1 MQRRAPAPQLS
12 RSHRHPRSVAAVAFA
27 AGLACMLPCSE
38 ASAQGTPGRFPSPRA
53 SREVE
58 SWLADAG
65 VPEERREA
73 AFEIHARYL
82 GEVVRVRDGEIE
94 TWIRG
99 LRPYLRS
106 FDPDS
111 AKAEIAEAVSRID
124 QQRRLIARLDALEEQ
139 LWNEIG
145 AAAGL
150 APEAAA
156 GLRERGRLARLAGFE
171 GMRTFM
177 QAKPADLA
185 TLLAAAKVPPA
196 DAVRIRQALA
206 GHDSALAKL
215 LEEQR
220 DLALAAERLRAES
233 QFGRAQDWAETQRL
247 AQQEMADAAAE
258 NREPQ
263 VAAIYEA
270 HRQVVQAGEEGQRA
284 TNRLMASMIRLQL
297 AAVRA
302 IEPIVGDA
310 SRLAPVLVAAGI
322 GIDGSEAFFERFEE
336 MGRKGELS
344 ASQLSAIAEIRQ
356 RSVAEDLPQRLEL
369 AELHARRLEL
379 PNHGWTVQ
387 ADGSMGPS
395 PEAEEIA
402 ARERALQEGDSQQRE
417 MQLVLELGRVVGSK
431 RFGEAMRAW
440 GREQGVPEPLVEQ
453 IVNQLVAGIEGGALD
468 AEEMQRN
475 MMRSWWSA
483 PPAWRVIDG
492 EMLEEILE
500 DLAVATATRVVAQ
513 QLLADGAPRFE
524 AAIAETSAEMAP
536 PEDLDPSSIGMA
548 FLMGP
553 DPSRLAA
560 IDRGLRR
567 VLEADRAFFDDL
579 VGLLGDEQAD
589 AIAPWRAI
597 RRGRLIAASDTMH
610 AMSGEFE
617 FGGLDPSA
625 SDFHRLDLFPIAL
638 RAVPEAM
645 RDAAV
650 RAAFAAQAER
660 SAQLQM
666 DRWSAHRTLLPERRE
681 LWERQGTPTTAEQ
694 QIEAHRR
701 IAEIQAELSRR
712 QGLLR
717 DSVRN
722 EIPRLQAMLDP
733 ESARAFRR
741 AVLLEMWGSSLGKMP
756 GGEAIETLRDRAE
769 AAGDTARL
777 AAIDAVAARYDAGL
791 DASLDLLWKTSEE
804 LRAISPADP
813 NDPSLRAVDT
823 GAIWTSALERAKFR
837 QAEVEFA
844 TARALRGL

>member
-1 MQRRAPAPQLS
+1 MHRLEIAPRVS
-12 RSHRHPRSVAAVAFA
+12 RSPRHTRAFAAFALA
-27 AGLACMLPCSE
+27 AGLAAVPPCSE
-38 ASAQGTPGRFPSPRA
+38 ASAQGTDGRFPSPRA

-58 SWLADAG
+58 RWLADAG
-65 VPEERREA
+65 VPDDRHDA

-99 LRPYLRS
+99 SQPYLRS

-111 AKAEIAEAVSRID
+111 AKAEIAAAVGRID

-145 AAAGL
+145 AVAGL
-150 APEAAA
+150 APEAVA
-156 GLRERGRLARLAGFE
+156 GLRERGRLARLAGYE
-171 GMRTFM
+171 GMRFYM

-185 TLLAAAKVPPA
+185 SLLAAAKVTPA
-196 DAVRIRQALA
+196 DAARIRQALA
-206 GHDSALAKL
+206 GHDAALAKL

-247 AQQEMADAAAE
+247 AQQELADAAAE

-263 VAAIYEA
+263 VAAIYES
-270 HRQVVQAGEEGQRA
+270 HRALVQAEDESQRA

-302 IEPIVGDA
+302 IEPIVGDPA
-310 SRLAPVLVAAGI
+310 RLAPVLVSAGI
-322 GIDGSEAFFERFEE
+322 GTDGSEEFFERFEE

-344 ASQLSAIAEIRQ
+344 PSQLEAIAEIRQ

-369 AELHARRLEL
+369 AELQARRLDL
-379 PNHGWTVQ
+379 PNHGWAVQ

-402 ARERALQEGDSQQRE
+402 AREEALQGGDSQQRQ

-440 GREQGVPEPLVEQ
+440 GREQGVPEPVIEQ
-453 IVNQLVAGIEGGALD
+453 IVNQLVAGIDAGSLD
-468 AEEMQRN
+468 AEEMQRDL
-475 MMRSWWSA
+475 MRSWWSA
-483 PPAWRVIDG
+483 PPAWRVMDA

-500 DLAVATATRVVAQ
+500 DLSVASEMRLVAQ
-513 QLLADGAPRFE
+513 QLLEDGAPRFE

-536 PEDLDPSSIGMA
+536 PEDLDPSSLGMA
-548 FLMGP
+548 FFMGP
-553 DPSRLAA
+553 DPARLAA

-567 VLEADRAFFDDL
+567 VLDADRAFFDDL
-579 VGLLGDEQAD
+579 VGLLGEERAA
-589 AIAPWRAI
+589 AIAPWRAV
-597 RRGRLIAASDTMH
+597 RRGRLIAASDTMRG
-610 AMSGEFE
+610 MSSTFD
-617 FGGLDPSA
+617 GLDPSTA
-625 SDFHRLDLFPIAL
+625 DFERLDLFPIAL
-638 RAVPEAM
+638 RAVPEAV

-650 RAAFAAQAER
+650 RAAFAAHAER
-660 SAQLQM
+660 IAQLLQ
-666 DRWSAHRTLLPERRE
+666 DRWSATRSLLPERRE
-681 LWERQGTPTTAEQ
+681 LWERRSAATTPEQ
-694 QIEAHRR
+694 QVEASRR
-701 IAEIQAELSRR
+701 ISEIEAELSRR
-712 QGLLR
+712 QELLR
-717 DSVRN
+717 DAVRN
-722 EIPRLQAMLDP
+722 EIPRLQSMLAP
-733 ESARAFRR
+733 ESAQAFRR
-741 AVLLEMWGSSLGKMP
+741 AALLELWGPALGKVP
-756 GGEAIETLRDRAE
+756 GREAIESLRERAE
-769 AAGDTARL
+769 IAGDAARL

-791 DASLDLLWKTSEE
+791 DASLDLLWRTNDD
-804 LRAISPADP
+804 LRATVSAGR
-813 NDPSLRAVDT
+813 NDPGLPVVDT
-823 GAIWTSALERAKFR
+823 GAIWTSARERAKFR